1 MAFYRAFE
9 FKPSVDFTEFGFL
22 YPVSLEDGSGHEL
35 LYLYGPFRFASEVDV
50 FPTAPASSGTPSL
63 NSNQIE
69 VMR

>member
-9 FKPSVDFTEFGFL
+9 FQAPVNFTEFGFL
-22 YPVSLEDGSGHEL
+22 FPVSNPDGSGHEL

-50 FPTAPASSGTPSL
+50 FPAAPVSSGTPSL